1 MLWSPYM
8 HLQEMYV
15 PSQIKAGDEIFS
27 PFVAAGWESAVE
39 KNMRPAQWLGFLKI
53 MTALGAEYVE
63 TGFFTPLV
71 FSAKWKNVQLPQ
83 NYVWQAAAPAYAQV
97 SAGTTQCTVSPT
109 VGALALSHNSRTL
122 SLSLSL
128 YAQATLSLWSDLL
141 FNGHLVDPP
150 VDDGGMPS
158 PAVAEDCG
166 YKGCVCCIQLQV
178 VCAQL

>member
-1 MLWSPYM
+1 
-8 HLQEMYV
+8 MYV

-97 SAGTTQCTVSPT
+97 SAGTPQCTVSPT
-109 VGALALSHNSRTL
+109 VGALALSNNSRTL
-122 SLSLSL
+122 SLSLRTGN
-128 YAQATLSLWSDLL
+128 AQSVVGSTLQR
-141 FNGHLVDPP
+141 
-150 VDDGGMPS
+150 PS
-158 PAVAEDCG
+158 CRPARGRRWHA
-166 YKGCVCCIQLQV
+166 L
-178 VCAQL
+178 ARRR

>member
-97 SAGTTQCTVSPT
+97 SAGTPQCTVSPT
-109 VGALALSHNSRTL
+109 VGALALSNNSRTL
-122 SLSLSL
+122 SLSLRTGN
-128 YAQATLSLWSDLL
+128 AQSVVGSTLQR
-141 FNGHLVDPP
+141 
-150 VDDGGMPS
+150 PS
-158 PAVAEDCG
+158 CRPARGRRWHA
-166 YKGCVCCIQLQV
+166 L
-178 VCAQL
+178 ARRR